1 VHWSVKGKDT
11 WKALGLLYEEKKL
24 SSIGV
29 SNFLQH
35 HLEDV
40 MTEPKIVSMVNQME
54 FYAFLV

>member
-1 VHWSVKGKDT
+1 
-11 WKALGLLYEEKKL
+11 LGLLYEEKKL